1 MADHHSIIGT
11 KTCDLD
17 TADAT
22 IQSGL
27 DKLAINPQHHQF
39 HDTSIEPCQ
48 YEAQHQTYLALKNPT
63 TIKIAD
69 IPRDVETSKYLLQ
82 KTLSQSTVSV
92 LCRPSSP
99 LPSLNQSVTEQG
111 EYDGDGQKNTVLNNE
126 AFVPPLNFCLVEDS
140 IYRSGFPMPINYP
153 FLKQLGIKTIIY
165 LGDLGN
171 DNKDKLGKKKDKHG
185 TAEIMINYENWIRTT
200 DIKFHKLLF
209 DSPQEPFIHEEK
221 QLQAQ
226 KSMTIA
232 LQLLLDKNNFP
243 ILIHSNKGKHRIGVL
258 VGLMRK
264 ILQGWCMS
272 GIFEEYENFAM
283 GKSEYDLEF
292 IELWQPE
299 LWVDDNTKPDFVRI

>member
-1 MADHHSIIGT
+1 MADQHPIISPEAYRA
-11 KTCDLD
+11 D
-17 TADAT
+17 TTDVAL
-22 IQSGL
+22 QLGL
-27 DKLAINPQHHQF
+27 DKLTINPEHHHF
-39 HDTSIEPCQ
+39 TDTKVDPPQDE
-48 YEAQHQTYLALKNPT
+48 ENHQTNLALNDPT
-63 TIKIAD
+63 TTIAE
-69 IPRDVETSKYLLQ
+69 IPRDTNASNYLLET
-82 KTLSQSTVSV
+82 TLSQSTVSV
-92 LCRPSSP
+92 LCRRNSP
-99 LPSLNQSVTEQG
+99 PSLLNQTSTEQA
-111 EYDGDGQKNTVLNNE
+111 ETAQEHKNNTILNKE

-185 TAEIMINYENWIRTT
+185 TAEIMNNYENWIRTT

-209 DSPQEPFIHEEK
+209 DSPQEPFIQEEK